1 MDNSFKD
8 LLITGSTGILQ
19 QELIEKA
26 AIKEAVEKVLN
37 LITSSEQYSNV
48 LHFQKGVCIVPS
60 RCQPMTKNLNKTIPY
75 INYRSF
81 TGSDSGFVDIF
92 HAEHLLPDI
101 CYRLLESSL
110 LKEYFSFFS
119 ASKELTNF
127 HIYYTK
133 NQHTPRSWHVDAP
146 HRKLFIYLTD
156 VQEAHGPYSYQRNTF
171 NLYNNHMSL
180 RGKGIRIVDHKKTFV
195 ENFSRPKDAD
205 IYTGPSG
212 TCFLTD
218 QRGIHC
224 GQPQEQGHIRLVR
237 VVQVF

>member
-1 MDNSFKD
+1 M
-8 LLITGSTGILQ
+8 
-19 QELIEKA
+19 
-26 AIKEAVEKVLN
+26 
-37 LITSSEQYSNV
+37 YS
-48 LHFQKGVCIVPS
+48 LSKGVCIVPS
-60 RCQPMTKNLNKTIPY
+60 RCQPMTKNLNKAIPY

-195 ENFSRPKDAD
+195 ENFSRPKMLIFIQVQVVLVFLLIKEVYTADNHKNKDILDWFLWFSYFDSSSHYLSYSYD
-205 IYTGPSG
+205 IYIRINLER
-212 TCFLTD
+212 C
-218 QRGIHC
+218 
-224 GQPQEQGHIRLVR
+224 HIYYPMNKLPAATYVS
-237 VVQVF
+237 